1 MTFVQ
6 DFLLVSSALFIGGMS
21 VYAFA
26 HRKTPGAKEVCLL
39 GAFAIVWTVGSFFET
54 HGTGL
59 EQKLF
64 WRDVQQLGVFG
75 LPLYTVHFAVAY
87 TMSRRMTRYVQAA
100 TVFSALT
107 VLLIWTDPM
116 HHIMRAGFTL
126 KESALFGQSLVVT
139 STTAGMLLVAYNF
152 SLPLFAVLILMS
164 FVRELA
170 PGFRKQVYWIVASI
184 LFTFMAAFLKTA
196 FLEGMG
202 IYIHISVLF
211 IPSAVILFLSL
222 FRYRFFMLSPVAR
235 DKVFEVI
242 NQGILVMDKDGIVM
256 EANSAA
262 RSAIRE
268 HAGFLGSPVG
278 SRLEDIFPNPDIC
291 RVRKAAE
298 EVKTDTVLNRESGDV
313 YLSLEYYPLGD
324 RRDGAVMIIN
334 NITGQRL
341 REMELKEQAYMD
353 PLTGILNR
361 SGFERTYRRIRA
373 VLQERRQPLSLFM
386 IDLDHFKSI
395 NDTFGHTM
403 GDKVLVYFSHLL
415 RSSLREE
422 DAIGRIGGDEFVVLL
437 PNLSQEDAVKI
448 AERIRRNVEEARL
461 AGKNGP
467 VSFTISIG
475 IAGDDHADKHLSDVM
490 TQADT
495 ALYKAKHQD
504 RNRAVIYE

>member
-1 MTFVQ
+1 MQFAQ

-21 VYAFA
+21 AYAFV
-26 HRKTPGAKEVCLL
+26 HRKTPGATEVCALCF
-39 GAFAIVWTVGSFFET
+39 FAVVWTVGSFFET
-54 HGTGL
+54 QGSGL
-59 EQKLF
+59 SQKLF
-64 WRDVQQLGVFG
+64 WRDVQQFGVFG
-75 LPLYTVHFAVAY
+75 LPLYTVRFTVTY
-87 TMSRRMTRYVQAA
+87 TMSRRLKRYVQAA
-100 TVFSALT
+100 TVLSALT

-116 HHIMRAGFTL
+116 HHIMRASSVL
-126 KESALFGQSLVVT
+126 KDSPLFGQSLVVT
-139 STTAGMLLVAYNF
+139 STTVGMLLVAYNF

-164 FVRELA
+164 FARKLA
-170 PGFRKQVYWIVASI
+170 PGFRKQVYWIVASF
-184 LFTFMAAFLKTA
+184 LFTFLAAFLKTA

-262 RSAIRE
+262 LDAIRE
-268 HAGFLGSPVG
+268 HAGFLGPPAG

-291 RVRKAAE
+291 RVLKAGE
-298 EVKTDTVLNRESGDV
+298 EIKTDVVLNRESGDV

-341 REMELKEQAYMD
+341 WEMELKEQAYMD

-361 SGFERTYRRIRA
+361 CGFERTYRRIRSA
-373 VLQERRQPLSLFM
+373 LHERRQPLSLFM
-386 IDLDHFKSI
+386 IDLDNFKTI
-395 NDTFGHTM
+395 NDTYGHTM
-403 GDKVLVYFSHLL
+403 GDKVLKYFSHLL

-437 PNLSQEDAVKI
+437 PNLPKEDAAKI
-448 AERIRRNVEEARL
+448 AERIRRNAEEARL
-461 AGKNGP
+461 AGENGP

-475 IAGDDHADKHLSDVM
+475 ITGDDHADKHLSDMM
-490 TQADT
+490 TYADT
-495 ALYKAKHQD
+495 ALYQAKHQD
-504 RNRAVIYE
+504 RNRAVMYE